1 MRTQTCG
8 FVAVRR
14 DNRKGAT
21 QKRCDRYDSG
31 DARSIIYPEEAS
43 ANYGDN
49 EEEVR
54 IERVES
60 DDPPSEE
67 IRGPLFSGIS
77 SDTLGTLGVSVIS
90 PYRYARSDSAHTDQ
104 HDSLGWVN
112 YILETTWPHFRTAAS
127 ALVKNIDPL
136 PQIQKSLLSEHWWL
150 EFCTRNVFHS
160 DCPLIEFSR
169 AVCVPIEVAAEVTSQ
184 IRARNTLGSLG
195 HVYVSRSTAE
205 PTKMHAVCRGCLL
218 CKKSC
223 SSRLPYVDKFGPA
236 PTEKPLSINGSVL
249 HLSGE
254 VVCARA
260 VRSQPPHLK
269 NIAHL
274 DMASAEDFH
283 FTLSISGR
291 VSGLPIN
298 TSVGLAKFSL
308 SGNACVLLS
317 PLIDA
322 VPIFAGGKMYFL
334 DLPDLHFEF
343 FGMRSAGK
351 LLGPILVQAVQ
362 NCAEK
367 VLQSFV
373 VPGGIYV
380 PISPI
385 PPSNL
390 MPIAT
395 PAPFGY
401 VVATVHEARGVF
413 GGDFSL
419 FSKETSDPSVQIQLG
434 GTTFTTSYH
443 TNTSNPKWDPPES
456 GFLPL
461 FHHNQQ
467 LHIDVSDV
475 DLGDRRDLLGQ
486 FSGTVQTIHEMVE
499 GKDWLGMVLTPDAAK
514 AMPDPSK
521 KMEVLLSTDSWLHH
535 RQLPLQTRAL
545 THTARIRSVLVPEFL
560 EVAKLTSDIGIVDAL
575 PAGPEHEKGG
585 PRKLSVDYTRL
596 LRLVSVKLMGLE
608 APDEFVE
615 EVMYTTASVTIDAG
629 KPPKNF
635 NKAKSHA
642 SGGGL
647 WKKGLETLNLW
658 SSHSGGTLKHPPMKT
673 KKARAWGAS
682 QTNPKGSFLH
692 NVSTHSQLM
701 IERLAVE
708 KKMPY
713 DEIAKIAGLPEG
725 QVKLLVEM
733 QRSLQVV
740 WYQAFHRLLEYPG
753 GVVSVEV
760 SKEDKTSLGKVSVDL
775 QEVENQDENILQ
787 VRLPLEGP
795 GTRGRDVVLVFEI
808 ELQGL
813 RRSKLERRKGHA
825 NFDRNDKSQSPG
837 RGRRTVT
844 AKKMRSNAPMERNL
858 DSHGECTLAG

>member
-1 MRTQTCG
+1 MG
-8 FVAVRR
+8 LS
-14 DNRKGAT
+14 DEIG
-21 QKRCDRYDSG
+21 
-31 DARSIIYPEEAS
+31 IIYPEEATAS
-43 ANYGDN
+43 YVEN

-60 DDPPSEE
+60 DDPPSED

-112 YILETTWPHFRTAAS
+112 YILETTWPHFRTAATS
-127 ALVKNIDPL
+127 LVKNI
-136 PQIQKSLLSEHWWL
+136 
-150 EFCTRNVFHS
+150 
-160 DCPLIEFSR
+160 
-169 AVCVPIEVAAEVTSQ
+169 VAAEVTSQ
-184 IRARNTLGSLG
+184 IRARNTLGFNIDIE
-195 HVYVSRSTAE
+195 VQ
-205 PTKMHAVCRGCLL
+205 
-218 CKKSC
+218 
-223 SSRLPYVDKFGPA
+223 
-236 PTEKPLSINGSVL
+236 TEFDIG
-249 HLSGE
+249 
-254 VVCARA
+254 
-260 VRSQPPHLK
+260 SQPPHLK
-269 NIAHL
+269 NIVATHTGRGMQEGVELLAHL

-521 KMEVLLSTDSWLHH
+521 KMEVLLST
-535 RQLPLQTRAL
+535 
-545 THTARIRSVLVPEFL
+545 EFL
-560 EVAKLTSDIGIVDAL
+560 EVAKLTSDVGIVDSI

-615 EVMYTTASVTIDAG
+615 EVMYSTASVTVDAG

-635 NKAKSHA
+635 NKEKK
-642 SGGGL
+642 GGL

-658 SSHSGGTLKHPPMKT
+658 SSPSGGTLKHPPMKT

-713 DEIAKIAGLPEG
+713 GEIAKIAGLPEG

-775 QEVENQDENILQ
+775 QEVEEQEDNILQ

-825 NFDRNDKSQSPG
+825 NFDRNQQSQSPG

-844 AKKMRSNAPMERNL
+844 AKKMRSNAPTGMDRSPSL
-858 DSHGECTLAG
+858 PTAK

>member
-1 MRTQTCG
+1 MRAQTYW
-8 FVAVRR
+8 FVAVCR
-14 DNRKGAT
+14 
-21 QKRCDRYDSG
+21 QSKRNEWNPMIHHQRQRHLG
-31 DARSIIYPEEAS
+31 DAWC
-43 ANYGDN
+43 
-49 EEEVR
+49 V
-54 IERVES
+54 S
-60 DDPPSEE
+60 DISLQ
-67 IRGPLFSGIS
+67 IRF
-77 SDTLGTLGVSVIS
+77 
-90 PYRYARSDSAHTDQ
+90 
-104 HDSLGWVN
+104 
-112 YILETTWPHFRTAAS
+112 
-127 ALVKNIDPL
+127 NID
-136 PQIQKSLLSEHWWL
+136 
-150 EFCTRNVFHS
+150 
-160 DCPLIEFSR
+160 
-169 AVCVPIEVAAEVTSQ
+169 IEVQTEFDIGTSQ
-184 IRARNTLGSLG
+184 S
-195 HVYVSRSTAE
+195 HVVS
-205 PTKMHAVCRGCLL
+205 PLCRFRG
-218 CKKSC
+218 
-223 SSRLPYVDKFGPA
+223 
-236 PTEKPLSINGSVL
+236 
-249 HLSGE
+249 
-254 VVCARA
+254 
-260 VRSQPPHLK
+260 SQPPHLK
-269 NIAHL
+269 NIVATHTGRGMQEGVELLVSWQNPAAHL

-343 FGMRSAGK
+343 FGMRSAPASALSLSMHAGK

-390 MPIAT
+390 MP
-395 PAPFGY
+395 
-401 VVATVHEARGVF
+401 
-413 GGDFSL
+413 
-419 FSKETSDPSVQIQLG
+419 
-434 GTTFTTSYH
+434 
-443 TNTSNPKWDPPES
+443 PPVTKQAVD
-456 GFLPL
+456 
-461 FHHNQQ
+461 QQ
-467 LHIDVSDV
+467 DVSDV

-521 KMEVLLSTDSWLHH
+521 PLGGVLSLAVLGSCAGVVAFDSIVTSTS
-535 RQLPLQTRAL
+535 T
-545 THTARIRSVLVPEFL
+545 RIRSVLVPVREFL
-560 EVAKLTSDIGIVDAL
+560 EVAKLTSDVGIVDSI

-596 LRLVSVKLMGLE
+596 MGLE

-615 EVMYTTASVTIDAG
+615 EVMYSTASVTVDAG

-635 NKAKSHA
+635 NK
-642 SGGGL
+642 GGL
-647 WKKGLETLNLW
+647 WKKGLETLW
-658 SSHSGGTLKHPPMKT
+658 SSPSGGTLKHPPMKT

-682 QTNPKGSFLH
+682 QTNPKGR
-692 NVSTHSQLM
+692 N
-701 IERLAVE
+701 EE

-713 DEIAKIAGLPEG
+713 GEIAKIAGLPEG

-733 QRSLQVV
+733 QRSLQVVGAPHISV

-775 QEVENQDENILQ
+775 QEVEEQEDNILQAASDRRILSRHGAVVLKLHPWLCLVLKPGLQ

-795 GTRGRDVVLVFEI
+795 GTRGTDSSLRLSDAAPPLRAAHRRSLTGRDVVLVFEI
-808 ELQGL
+808 ELQGCPPQSRVFSMRSRLLMRL

-825 NFDRNDKSQSPG
+825 NFVIRPDL
-837 RGRRTVT
+837 V
-844 AKKMRSNAPMERNL
+844 
-858 DSHGECTLAG
+858 HGIVD

>member
-1 MRTQTCG
+1 
-8 FVAVRR
+8 
-14 DNRKGAT
+14 
-21 QKRCDRYDSG
+21 
-31 DARSIIYPEEAS
+31 
-43 ANYGDN
+43 
-49 EEEVR
+49 
-54 IERVES
+54 
-60 DDPPSEE
+60 
-67 IRGPLFSGIS
+67 
-77 SDTLGTLGVSVIS
+77 
-90 PYRYARSDSAHTDQ
+90 
-104 HDSLGWVN
+104 
-112 YILETTWPHFRTAAS
+112 
-127 ALVKNIDPL
+127 
-136 PQIQKSLLSEHWWL
+136 
-150 EFCTRNVFHS
+150 
-160 DCPLIEFSR
+160 
-169 AVCVPIEVAAEVTSQ
+169 
-184 IRARNTLGSLG
+184 
-195 HVYVSRSTAE
+195 
-205 PTKMHAVCRGCLL
+205 
-218 CKKSC
+218 
-223 SSRLPYVDKFGPA
+223 
-236 PTEKPLSINGSVL
+236 
-249 HLSGE
+249 
-254 VVCARA
+254 
-260 VRSQPPHLK
+260 
-269 NIAHL
+269 
-274 DMASAEDFH
+274 MASAEDFH

-521 KMEVLLSTDSWLHH
+521 KMEVLLST
-535 RQLPLQTRAL
+535 
-545 THTARIRSVLVPEFL
+545 EFL
-560 EVAKLTSDIGIVDAL
+560 EVAKLTSDVGIVDSI

-615 EVMYTTASVTIDAG
+615 EVMYSTASVTVDAG

-635 NKAKSHA
+635 NKARS
-642 SGGGL
+642 GGL

-658 SSHSGGTLKHPPMKT
+658 SSPSGGTLKHPPMKT

-713 DEIAKIAGLPEG
+713 GEIAKIAGLPEG

-775 QEVENQDENILQ
+775 QEVEEQEDNILQ

-825 NFDRNDKSQSPG
+825 NFDRNQQSQSPG

-844 AKKMRSNAPMERNL
+844 AKKMRSNAPTGMDRNL
-858 DSHGECTLAG
+858 DSHGVRST

>member
-1 MRTQTCG
+1 MRAQTCW

-14 DNRKGAT
+14 DNRKGTT

-31 DARSIIYPEEAS
+31 DARSIIYPEESS

-136 PQIQKSLLSEHWWL
+136 PQIQ
-150 EFCTRNVFHS
+150 
-160 DCPLIEFSR
+160 
-169 AVCVPIEVAAEVTSQ
+169 VAAEVTSQ
-184 IRARNTLGSLG
+184 IRARNTLGFNIDIE
-195 HVYVSRSTAE
+195 VQ
-205 PTKMHAVCRGCLL
+205 
-218 CKKSC
+218 
-223 SSRLPYVDKFGPA
+223 
-236 PTEKPLSINGSVL
+236 TEFDIG
-249 HLSGE
+249 
-254 VVCARA
+254 
-260 VRSQPPHLK
+260 SQPPHLK

-499 GKDWLGMVLTPDAAK
+499 GKDWLGMELTPDAAK

-535 RQLPLQTRAL
+535 RETPPANLRFNTGV
-545 THTARIRSVLVPEFL
+545 RIRSVLVPEFL

-775 QEVENQDENILQ
+775 QEVEKQDENILQ

-825 NFDRNDKSQSPG
+825 NFDRNEKSQSPG

-844 AKKMRSNAPMERNL
+844 AKKMRSNAPMER
-858 DSHGECTLAG
+858 SPSVATVK